1 MRILQVSSARV
12 FGGGERHLVD
22 LCRELTKRGHEVFV
36 ALRPTNLWQNRL
48 DFLPAGNIFHVS
60 IRNSFG
66 VLSAMRVAD
75 FIRENK
81 IEIVHAHVAR
91 DYIPASI
98 ACLAAKPAKFVLTRH
113 VMLPLKPFNRFAL
126 KNLSKAIGV
135 SDAVAHEIKR
145 VFPPSRVEVIENG
158 IDLDNFDG
166 SGAADSGREF
176 RELHEIPEDVPLV
189 GTLGELKELKG
200 QRDFVLAAA
209 EVVKEIPDCQFV
221 VVGLDH
227 TVGQPFRRELKRL
240 VGVLGLADRFLWLD
254 WLEDTA
260 PFFSAID
267 VFVSPSHSESFG
279 LAILEAMARGK
290 AIAATAT
297 DGAMTLLGGVAPF
310 AQIEEPVELAEKIVE
325 LLGDEDAR
333 ASLGKA
339 LKQRAAEKFSLKRM
353 VDETEKLYQRLLK

>member
-22 LCRELTKRGHEVFV
+22 LCRELTRRGHEVFV

-48 DFLPAGNIFHVS
+48 DFLPPGNIFHVS

-98 ACLAAKPAKFVLTRH
+98 ACLAAKPARFVLTRH

-126 KNLSKAIGV
+126 KNLAKAIGV

-166 SGAADSGREF
+166 SGTAETGREF
-176 RELHEIPEDVPLV
+176 RELHEIPGDVPLV

-209 EVVKEIPDCQFV
+209 EGAWRAVEVRGYLRVDV
-221 VVGLDH
+221 RLDAE
-227 TVGQPFRRELKRL
+227 GRPR
-240 VGVLGLADRFLWLD
+240 VL
-254 WLEDTA
+254 
-260 PFFSAID
+260 D
-267 VFVSPSHSESFG
+267 VNPN
-279 LAILEAMARGK
+279 
-290 AIAATAT
+290 
-297 DGAMTLLGGVAPF
+297 P
-310 AQIEEPVELAEKIVE
+310 ELAPEVGIH
-325 LLGDEDAR
+325 R
-333 ASLGKA
+333 A
-339 LKQRAAEKFSLKRM
+339 
-353 VDETEKLYQRLLK
+353 VTEAGWTWERFVHQQIAWA